1 METIIIIAVAVIIL
15 GAILKIFYD
24 RSNTK
29 RASEEVQE
37 PEKPTTK
44 VIYLFNHLTD
54 EDCKGGK
61 ELQAELMSYIEKG
74 DYVGAIKFH
83 RYNSG
88 DSYKEAKEYIDN
100 LKHDMDSNQVNLK

>member
-1 METIIIIAVAVIIL
+1 METIIIITVAVIIL
-15 GAILKIFYD
+15 GVILKIFYY

-29 RASEEVQE
+29 SAFEVQE
-37 PEKPTTK
+37 PEKPTTN

-88 DSYKEAKEYIDN
+88 DSYKEAKEYIDS
-100 LKHDMDSNQVNLK
+100 LKHDMDSNHVNLK